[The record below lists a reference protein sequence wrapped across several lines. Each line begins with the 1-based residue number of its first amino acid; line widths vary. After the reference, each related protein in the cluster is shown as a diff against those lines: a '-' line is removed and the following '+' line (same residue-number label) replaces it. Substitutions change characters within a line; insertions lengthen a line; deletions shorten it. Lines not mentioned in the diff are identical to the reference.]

1 MKKSSSARRGPS
13 PGLGSDAGAE
23 ALLESRPGPGL
34 PPSDALPRYFCT
46 ATAAQVQ
53 NRLDLPN
60 AEGTGLFR
68 AHEVRGITPISK
80 VTARAYERERVVRV
94 SEAPFRRSVKTVGLG
109 QPASGEAYR
118 SCSRPG
124 HVHAAPGAL
133 GSGPCLSLSSFL
145 CFVYIRR
152 LKSSLKFAQY
162 ACKSPL
168 LAIEDVPFVSFSLML
183 LQCVLGV
190 PLHAMKPGTLGA
202 IVAAVAAAL
211 YGGSASHH
219 KLKAARQRGFGLSDF
234 LLWQLSYP
242 LLL

>member
-109 QPASGEAYR
+109 QPRERRSLQELLKARTRPRSSRRFGER
-118 SCSRPG
+118 S
-124 HVHAAPGAL
+124 
-133 GSGPCLSLSSFL
+133 LSLSLFFFVL
-145 CFVYIRR
+145 CVHPPSQVIFEIRTVC
-152 LKSSLKFAQY
+152 L
-162 ACKSPL
+162 
-168 LAIEDVPFVSFSLML
+168 
-183 LQCVLGV
+183 
-190 PLHAMKPGTLGA
+190 
-202 IVAAVAAAL
+202 
-211 YGGSASHH
+211 
-219 KLKAARQRGFGLSDF
+219 
-234 LLWQLSYP
+234 
-242 LLL
+242 